1 MSRSLSISIQPRAYI
16 ELTKPRIVLLLVFTC
31 LTSMIVAAET
41 IPPPDSLLFT
51 LLGGAFAAGGSCA
64 INQYLDRV
72 LDAKMARTAR
82 RPIPSG
88 RISARRALGF
98 GIALLILS
106 ALTLG
111 LFVNWLA
118 AGLALA
124 GAFYY
129 VVVYTVLLKR
139 HTVSNI
145 LIGGGAGA
153 MPALVGW
160 AAANGGLELQA
171 FILFA
176 IIFYWTPP
184 HSWALAILVNKDY
197 AAADIPMMPVARG
210 ERVTRYQILFYSL
223 QLVLIRPDARL
234 AAVAGWRAAHVG
246 RLLSAGG
253 DALGFAAGLAGV
265 AVDSAGRQRHSSH
278 ALQIFVAISGAALPG
293 DDHRSFALA
302 RMRPLPCAPVRAV
315 AQIPPR

>member
-1 MSRSLSISIQPRAYI
+1 MSRALSLDMNPRAYI

-31 LTSMIVAAET
+31 LTSMVVAAGA
-41 IPPPDSLLFT
+41 IPAADKLLFT
-51 LLGGAFAAGGSCA
+51 LLGGALAAGGSSA
-64 INQYLDRV
+64 INQFLDRE

-88 RISARRALGF
+88 RVPARRALAF
-98 GIALLILS
+98 GMGLLVLS
-106 ALTLG
+106 ALVFG
-111 LFVNWLA
+111 AFVNWLA

-129 VVVYTVLLKR
+129 VVIYTLVLKR
-139 HTVSNI
+139 NTVVNI

-160 AAANGGLELQA
+160 AAAGGGLELQA

-184 HSWALAILVNKDY
+184 HSWALALLVNKDY

-210 ERVTRYQILFYSL
+210 ERATRVQILFYSL
-223 QLVLIRPDARL
+223 QLVLITLTPGLLWLLSGAPKFLGSFYL
-234 AAVAGWRAAHVG
+234 AAAAWLGMILLWLAV
-246 RLLSAGG
+246 RLLRRADKASARVLYKYSSMYL
-253 DALGFAAGLAGV
+253 ALLFLAMM
-265 AVDSAGRQRHSSH
+265 VDR
-278 ALQIFVAISGAALPG
+278 LL
-293 DDHRSFALA
+293 
-302 RMRPLPCAPVRAV
+302 
-315 AQIPPR
+315 